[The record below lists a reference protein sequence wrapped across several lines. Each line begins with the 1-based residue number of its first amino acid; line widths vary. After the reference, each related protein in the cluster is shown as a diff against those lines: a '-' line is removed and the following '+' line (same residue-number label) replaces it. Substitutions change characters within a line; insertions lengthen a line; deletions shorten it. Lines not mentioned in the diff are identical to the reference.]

1 MKFLE
6 NWREI
11 LLSAW
16 SVRLMALAAILS
28 GASVALDMISPEMI
42 GVDPGI
48 FAGFA
53 AAVNAIALFSRMVQ
67 QKKLTGAAKS
77 FVRDESGAVG
87 RRGFGLIAAV
97 SIAASAA
104 FVGPWEGLRTQ
115 AYQDIV
121 GVWTVCF
128 GETKGVKR
136 GDQYTPAEC
145 SAMLE
150 KELHQYAADLGKCL
164 KAPLPE
170 GAAVALLSLSYNIGT
185 GAACKSTAVRRAN
198 AGDLYGACDAILM
211 WNKGRIN
218 GKLQV
223 IRGLE
228 NRRLAERELCIN
240 SLRRAGVP
248 DPARTRP

>member
-1 MKFLE
+1 MKFFE
-6 NWREI
+6 NWRE
-11 LLSAW
+11 LLLHAW
-16 SVRLMALAAILS
+16 SVRLMFLAAILS
-28 GASVALDMISPEMI
+28 GVAVAVDLISPEMI

-53 AAVNAIALFSRMVQ
+53 GALNAIAIFARMVQ
-67 QKKLTGAAKS
+67 QRKLTGPAQDFA
-77 FVRDESGAVG
+77 RDESGGVG

-104 FVGPWEGLRTQ
+104 FVAPWEGLRTD
-115 AYQDIV
+115 AYQDVV
-121 GVWTVCF
+121 GVWTVCY

-136 GDQYTPAEC
+136 GDRYTPAEC

-150 KELHQYAADLGKCL
+150 RELQSYAADLGRCL

-170 GAAVALLSLSYNIGT
+170 GAAVAFLSLSYNIGT

-198 AGDLYGACDAILM
+198 AGDLYGACDGLLM

-218 GKLQV
+218 GKLQM
-223 IRGLE
+223 IPGLK
-228 NRRLAERELCIN
+228 NRREAEHRLCIN
-240 SLRRAGVP
+240 SLRRAGLP
-248 DPARTRP
+248 DRRARP